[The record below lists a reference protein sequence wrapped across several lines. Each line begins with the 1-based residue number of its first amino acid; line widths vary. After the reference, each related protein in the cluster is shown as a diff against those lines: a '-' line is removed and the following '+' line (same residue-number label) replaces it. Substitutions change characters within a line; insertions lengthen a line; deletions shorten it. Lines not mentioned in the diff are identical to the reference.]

1 MAIVDDALIDLARQR
16 LLGQAETLRA
26 VILGRTVERT
36 FRLSE
41 LRQGAAD
48 AGITTWLSS
57 DIWPYPKAQPTLYV
71 IRLADAATA
80 GRLVKGLPARDAR
93 DFAAPKENKGTEG
106 SATLYVGSSEDV
118 KKRLREHLW
127 QAHPLTYA
135 MHLGRWCMET
145 DDAVTV
151 SVQPILKGG
160 DREVRQ
166 ELEDTVWR
174 QLTPRLGKPG
184 GR

>member
-1 MAIVDDALIDLARQR
+1 MAIVDDALIASAGQR
-16 LLGQAETLRA
+16 LVEHAEAVRA
-26 VILGRTVERT
+26 VNLGPTVETT
-36 FRLSE
+36 FLLSK
-41 LRQGAAD
+41 LRQGATD
-48 AGITTWLSS
+48 AGIITWLSS

-80 GRLVKGLPARDAR
+80 GRLLKGLPARDAR

-118 KKRLREHLW
+118 KNRLREHLW

-135 MHLGRWCMET
+135 LHLGRWCMET

-174 QLTPRLGKPG
+174 QLTPRLGKLG

>member
-1 MAIVDDALIDLARQR
+1 MTIVDEALINLARQR
-16 LLGQAETLRA
+16 LLGRAEALRA
-26 VILGRTVERT
+26 VTLGPTVERN
-36 FRLSE
+36 FLLRE
-41 LRQGAAD
+41 LRQGEAD
-48 AGITTWLSS
+48 AGVTTWLSG

-71 IRLADAATA
+71 IRLADAAIA
-80 GRLVKGLPARDAR
+80 GQLVNGLPARAAR

-135 MHLGRWCMET
+135 LHLGRWCVET
-145 DDAVTV
+145 EETLSV
-151 SVQPILKGG
+151 SLQPILNGG

>member
-1 MAIVDDALIDLARQR
+1 MPIVDDALIDLARQR
-16 LLGQAETLRA
+16 LLGRAEALGA
-26 VILGRTVERT
+26 VTFGRTVERT
-36 FRLSE
+36 FLLSE

-48 AGITTWLSS
+48 AGIIAWLSS

-80 GRLVKGLPARDAR
+80 NRLVNCLPARDAR
-93 DFAAPKENKGTEG
+93 DFAAPRENKDAEG

-127 QAHPLTYA
+127 KAHPLTYA
-135 MHLGRWCMET
+135 LHLGRWCMET
-145 DDAVTV
+145 DDAATV
-151 SVQPILKGG
+151 CVQPILKGG

-166 ELEDTVWR
+166 ELEDNVWR